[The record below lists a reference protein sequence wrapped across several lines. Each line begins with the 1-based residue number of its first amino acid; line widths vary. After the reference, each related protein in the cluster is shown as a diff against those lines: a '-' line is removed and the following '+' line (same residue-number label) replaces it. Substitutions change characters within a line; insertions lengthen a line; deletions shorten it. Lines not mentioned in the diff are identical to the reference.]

1 MTKSKLNHIP
11 NYEIWFKDVS
21 DDNWAP
27 FYTFP
32 SEVSA
37 KPGFIN
43 NCFYSKYVIQLLRKV
58 PVLFRASDTS
68 TNAQKNCF

>member
-32 SEVSA
+32 SEVSEE
-37 KPGFIN
+37 PGFRN
-43 NCFYSKYVIQLLRKV
+43 NYFFQIRSTTRKEGASTIQSIWYLLRSEKD
-58 PVLFRASDTS
+58 F
-68 TNAQKNCF
+68 